1 MSISRRLTIG
11 FLTVA
16 IIATL
21 IGGIGIAGMLDI
33 SKKDAELY
41 EEQTRPLRDM
51 FDIVSDIYEMRLET
65 SLSTTNSHD
74 REKVEQSQK
83 KFNELVDKYYVSY
96 ENYRTTIKTE
106 ATLKMFDESNQIF
119 KEVFV
124 PVSEEI
130 FALSIE
136 DRWEEASEV
145 QLANAEQIDKMIANY
160 NQCLENRLNNA
171 KLKSESNST
180 TATTLTIVLI
190 AITVTGLI
198 TSIVLGTSISG
209 KVSKPIMRVVEAS
222 DKLALGDTDVNINA
236 NDLNSSDEIGQLAKA
251 FSHMVDGIRE
261 QANIMEIVGNND
273 FTVNVIPRSEKDV
286 LGQSLK
292 KIVDELGVNF
302 SEIRDSAQQISVGS
316 DQVSSGAQS
325 LSQGTT
331 EQASSIEE
339 LSASINEIAVQVKE
353 NADNVTV
360 ATKYVNETIDVIVES
375 NNEMDNMLTAMND
388 INNSSNE
395 IAKIIKVIDDIA
407 FQTNILAL
415 NAAVEAARAGAAG
428 KGFAV
433 VADEVRNLAL
443 KSADAAKQT
452 TSLIEN
458 SITTVQHGSDLA
470 KKAAS
475 SLEVVATKSN
485 LVGETIEK
493 VLVASNDQAQSIE
506 QVNVGVEQISSVVQT
521 NSATAEESA
530 AASEE
535 LSGQADMLR
544 TLISEFKLK
553 KTNQRNNQKNST
565 FNSNQIGV
573 AKIDLGDSDKY

>member
-1 MSISRRLTIG
+1 MSISRRLTVG
-11 FLTVA
+11 FLT
-16 IIATL
+16 IAVISMVVGALGIFGLLLTNNRSLAMHEEGTMPLVNVLDANTDVLYMRVL
-21 IGGIGIAGMLDI
+21 INNSIL
-33 SKKDAELY
+33 
-41 EEQTRPLRDM
+41 
-51 FDIVSDIYEMRLET
+51 
-65 SLSTTNSHD
+65 NSHD
-74 REKVEQSQK
+74 RLIVENNKREFDRHYNDYYLNREEYQKTITSKEDQALFDEANKIFDEIFFPMSERAFELSVQDKWEEADDLLVETKDDTEKMIQ
-83 KFNELVDKYYVSY
+83 NYLLCIDHRLELVDEV
-96 ENYRTTIKTE
+96 
-106 ATLKMFDESNQIF
+106 NQNNTNIAIILT
-119 KEVFV
+119 V
-124 PVSEEI
+124 I
-130 FALSIE
+130 LI
-136 DRWEEASEV
+136 
-145 QLANAEQIDKMIANY
+145 IANIIA
-160 NQCLENRLNNA
+160 LII
-171 KLKSESNST
+171 
-180 TATTLTIVLI
+180 TL
-190 AITVTGLI
+190 GLI
-198 TSIVLGTSISG
+198 KS
-209 KVSKPIMRVVEAS
+209 VSARITNPILRVVEAS

-316 DQVSSGAQS
+316 EQVSSGAQS

-353 NADNVTV
+353 NADNVNT

-375 NNEMDNMLTAMND
+375 TNEMNNMLAAMND

-415 NAAVEAARAGAAG
+415 NAAVEAARAGTAG

-452 TSLIEN
+452 TALIEN
-458 SITTVQHGSDLA
+458 SIATVQHGSSLA
-470 KKAAS
+470 EKAAG

-485 LVGETIEK
+485 LVGETIEH
-493 VLVASNDQAQSIE
+493 VLVASNEQAQSIE
-506 QVNVGVEQISSVVQT
+506 QINTGVEQISSVVQT

-535 LSGQADMLR
+535 LSGQADMLKN
-544 TLISEFKLK
+544 LVSEFRL
-553 KTNQRNNQKNST
+553 KNSRNRKPSSLASPKHID
-565 FNSNQIGV
+565 FP
-573 AKIDLGDSDKY
+573 KIDLGENDKY

>member
-16 IIATL
+16 IIAAI
-21 IGGIGIAGMLDI
+21 IGGIGIIGMIDI
-33 SKKDAELY
+33 NKNDTELY
-41 EEQTRPLRDM
+41 EEQTRPLGDM
-51 FDIVSDIYEMRLET
+51 FDIVFKIYDMRLE
-65 SLSTTNSHD
+65 LRAAVINAND
-74 REKVEQSQK
+74 PEVVAQK
-83 KFNELVDKYYVSY
+83 KENFDALVDSYYVSHD
-96 ENYRTTIKTE
+96 NYRTTIKTE
-106 ATLKMFDESNQIF
+106 ESLKLFDEAHQIF
-119 KEVFV
+119 EEVFV
-124 PVSEEI
+124 PVSAAET
-130 FALSIE
+130 FRL
-136 DRWEEASEV
+136 ASEGKGKEADLSGAATSKDV
-145 QLANAEQIDKMIANY
+145 STMIANY

-171 KLKSESNST
+171 KLKSESNDS

-190 AITVTGLI
+190 AITVAGLI
-198 TSIVLGTSISG
+198 TSIILGKSISG
-209 KVSKPIMRVVEAS
+209 KISNPIIKVVEAA
-222 DKLALGDTDVNINA
+222 DKLALGDTDINIHI
-236 NDLNSSDEIGQLAKA
+236 NSNDEIGRLVKA
-251 FSHMVDGIRE
+251 FNNMVEGIKE
-261 QANIMEIVGNND
+261 QANIMEIVGDKNLS
-273 FTVNVIPRSEKDV
+273 VNVIPRSEKDV
-286 LGQSLK
+286 LGHSIK
-292 KIVDELGVNF
+292 KIVDDLNKQF
-302 SEIRDSAQQISVGS
+302 SEIQDSAQQISVGS

-339 LSASINEIAVQVKE
+339 LSASINEIALQVKE

-375 NNEMDNMLTAMND
+375 NNEMNNMLTAMND

-458 SITTVQHGSDLA
+458 SITTVQHGSSLA

-493 VLVASNDQAQSIE
+493 VLVASNEQAMSIE
-506 QVNVGVEQISSVVQT
+506 QVNTGVEQISSVVQT

-553 KTNQRNNQKNST
+553 KTNQRNST
-565 FNSNQIGV
+565 FNTNRIGV

>member
-16 IIATL
+16 IIAAL
-21 IGGIGIAGMLDI
+21 IGGIGIAGMFDI

-41 EEQTRPLRDM
+41 EEQTKPLGDM
-51 FDIVSDIYEMRLET
+51 FDIVSEIYDMRLE
-65 SLSTTNSHD
+65 LRAAVINAND
-74 REKVEQSQK
+74 PEVVAEKKEN
-83 KFNELVDKYYVSY
+83 FDALVDSYYVSHDK
-96 ENYRTTIKTE
+96 YRATIKTE
-106 ATLKMFDESNQIF
+106 ESLKLFDESHKIF
-119 KEVFV
+119 KEIFV
-124 PVSEEI
+124 PVSAAET
-130 FALSIE
+130 FRL
-136 DRWEEASEV
+136 ASEGKGTEADLSGAATSEDV
-145 QLANAEQIDKMIANY
+145 NTMIANY

-190 AITVTGLI
+190 AITVAGLI

-209 KVSKPIMRVVEAS
+209 KVSKPIIKVVEAA
-222 DKLALGDTDVNINA
+222 DKLALGDTDININV
-236 NDLNSSDEIGQLAKA
+236 NSNDEIGQLAKA
-251 FSHMVDGIRE
+251 FNNMVDGIRE
-261 QANIMEIVGNND
+261 QANIMEIVGNKD
-273 FTVNVIPRSEKDV
+273 LSVNVTPRSEKDI
-286 LGQSLK
+286 LGHSIK
-292 KIVDELGVNF
+292 RIVDELGVNF

-375 NNEMDNMLTAMND
+375 NNEMNNMLTAMND